1 MRREVYIGTTIPQPK
16 GAYIV
21 DIPAIHLQNHLYD
34 CLRDY
39 VESRPDPIIYIPDVR
54 IITSDCLRNMIS
66 IFRVFP
72 YVDIVACARQEQ
84 HVPHLLKYIL
94 KPIRTSVTNTH
105 TTLKDIY
112 HKHMRDSEIPELL
125 SELYDLG
132 FLEETRSLYIDLLN

>member
-1 MRREVYIGTTIPQPK
+1 MRREIYIGTSVPQPT
-16 GAYIV
+16 GAYVV
-21 DIPAIHLQNHLYD
+21 DIPAIHLRNHLYD

-72 YVDIVACARQEQ
+72 YVDIVACAREEQ

-94 KPIRTSVTNTH
+94 KPIRGKVVKKH

-112 HKHMRDSEIPELL
+112 KKCDKDSSISELIT
-125 SELYDLG
+125 ELYDLG
-132 FLEETRSLYIDLLN
+132 FFGETRSLYTDLLN